1 MTVQDPGTRSFEPPE
16 PDLTPDELVAR
27 ATALRGAL
35 RERQDECDGLG
46 RLPDSTLRDYID
58 AGFWRTVQPRRFG
71 GYEFDL
77 DTFLRITMEL
87 SRGCPSSGWVFGLTA
102 AHNLIVGS
110 FEELGQIELF
120 GDGDFR
126 CPLSALPAP
135 AERVDGGYRVS
146 GWWDYSSGCDAAT
159 HFIGGAIVTE
169 PSGEIDTRWVCFR
182 RDQYEIIDNWDTL
195 GMRGTGSRRVVV
207 QDLFVPEHHTV
218 PSPNPFRPVVELPG
232 RDVHANP
239 MFRGP
244 LASLLISE
252 PAAVCVGIA
261 HAAVDAYI
269 ELLTTKHQW
278 GPMSPLR
285 SEVGVFQRLLG
296 EATAYLDTAEAALH
310 QVARIWTDH
319 AERAAE
325 TGIAATDEDDRRLI
339 LVEQQIIEL
348 AVKVVDLVF
357 RTSGSSASN
366 RGQRIERYFR
376 DVNMVRTHITL
387 QSERTWE
394 NVGRLRLGM
403 TPGDALL
410 GPRRLRLPS
419 LPSRRRAPGA
429 PRGGR
434 RASRRRGGRPR
445 AARR

>member
-16 PDLTPDELVAR
+16 PELTPEELVAR

-58 AGFWRTVQPRRFG
+58 AGFWRVVQPRRFG

-102 AHNLIVGS
+102 AHNLIVGD
-110 FEELGQIELF
+110 FDEQGQIELF

-135 AERVDGGYRVS
+135 AERVDGGYVLN
-146 GWWDYSSGCDAAT
+146 GWWDYSSGCDVST
-159 HFIGGAIVTE
+159 HFIGGAVVTE
-169 PSGEIDTRWVCFR
+169 PTGEIDTRWVAFR
-182 RDQYEIIDNWDTL
+182 RDQFEIIDNWDTL

-207 QDLFVPEHHTV
+207 HDLFVPEHHTV

-261 HAAVDAYI
+261 HAAIDAYI
-269 ELLTTKHQW
+269 ELLTTKHQY

-285 SEVGVFQRLLG
+285 SELGVFQRLLG
-296 EATAYLDTAEAALH
+296 EATAYVDTAEATLH
-310 QVARIWTDH
+310 QVARLWTER
-319 AERAAE
+319 AERSAE
-325 TGIAATDEDDRRLI
+325 TGVPVSDEEDRRPHPHRAADHRDRGEGRRPRLPHEW
-339 LVEQQIIEL
+339 LERLEQGAADRALLPRPEHGPDPRD
-348 AVKVVDLVF
+348 APVRAHVGE
-357 RTSGSSASN
+357 RRSASVSA
-366 RGQRIERYFR
+366 F
-376 DVNMVRTHITL
+376 
-387 QSERTWE
+387 
-394 NVGRLRLGM
+394 LRRCRS
-403 TPGDALL
+403 
-410 GPRRLRLPS
+410 RRLRRPWR
-419 LPSRRRAPGA
+419 PSRRRAPCAGRGA
-429 PRGGR
+429 P
-434 RASRRRGGRPR
+434 RASRRRACRPR
-445 AARR
+445 AARP

>member
-1 MTVQDPGTRSFEPPE
+1 
-16 PDLTPDELVAR
+16 
-27 ATALRGAL
+27 
-35 RERQDECDGLG
+35 
-46 RLPDSTLRDYID
+46 
-58 AGFWRTVQPRRFG
+58 
-71 GYEFDL
+71 
-77 DTFLRITMEL
+77 
-87 SRGCPSSGWVFGLTA
+87 
-102 AHNLIVGS
+102 
-110 FEELGQIELF
+110 
-120 GDGDFR
+120 
-126 CPLSALPAP
+126 
-135 AERVDGGYRVS
+135 
-146 GWWDYSSGCDAAT
+146 
-159 HFIGGAIVTE
+159 
-169 PSGEIDTRWVCFR
+169 
-182 RDQYEIIDNWDTL
+182 
-195 GMRGTGSRRVVV
+195 MRGTGSRRVVV

-403 TPGDALL
+403 TPGDAVL
-410 GPRRLRLPS
+410 GPQAATAVFAAFAAARARRS
-419 LPSRRRAPGA
+419 SR
-429 PRGGR
+429 
-434 RASRRRGGRPR
+434 R
-445 AARR
+445 AARFAATRRSPARCATVSASSPLGRNGSARTQEPWTSAAAQMSPATSATMTSPDSCGWESRAASLASACVSSAFARRMVTASGQLPVGATGASFRDQMLREWLMGGIFTHAFGPD

>member
-27 ATALRGAL
+27 ATALRGVL
-35 RERQDECDGLG
+35 LERQDECDGLG
-46 RLPDSTLRDYID
+46 RLPDSTLRDYVD
-58 AGFWRTVQPRRFG
+58 AGFWRVVQPRRFG

-77 DTFLRITMEL
+77 DTFLQITMEL

-102 AHNLIVGS
+102 AHNLIVGD
-110 FEELGQIELF
+110 FEEQGQIELF

-135 AERVDGGYRVS
+135 AERVEGGYVVN
-146 GWWDYSSGCDAAT
+146 GWWDYSSGCDVAT
-159 HFIGGAIVTE
+159 HFIGGAVIAE
-169 PSGEIDTRWVCFR
+169 PTGEIDTRWVAFR
-182 RDQYEIIDNWDTL
+182 RDQFEIIDNWDTL

-207 QDLFVPEHHTV
+207 HDLFVPEHHTV

-261 HAAVDAYI
+261 HAAIDAYI
-269 ELLTTKHQW
+269 ELLTTKHQY

-285 SEVGVFQRLLG
+285 SELGVFQRLLG
-296 EATAYLDTAEAALH
+296 EATAYVDTAEATLH
-310 QVARIWTDH
+310 QVARKWTET
-319 AERAAE
+319 AQRSAE
-325 TGIAATDEDDRRLI
+325 TGVPARDEDDRRLI
-339 LVEQQIIEL
+339 LIEQQIIET
-348 AVKVVDLVF
+348 AAKAVDLVF

-376 DVNMVRTHITL
+376 DLNMVRTHVTL
-387 QSERTWE
+387 QFERTWE

-403 TPGDALL
+403 TPEM
-410 GPRRLRLPS
+410 PF
-419 LPSRRRAPGA
+419 
-429 PRGGR
+429 
-434 RASRRRGGRPR
+434 
-445 AARR
+445 

>member
-1 MTVQDPGTRSFEPPE
+1 
-16 PDLTPDELVAR
+16 
-27 ATALRGAL
+27 
-35 RERQDECDGLG
+35 
-46 RLPDSTLRDYID
+46 
-58 AGFWRTVQPRRFG
+58 
-71 GYEFDL
+71 
-77 DTFLRITMEL
+77 
-87 SRGCPSSGWVFGLTA
+87 
-102 AHNLIVGS
+102 
-110 FEELGQIELF
+110 
-120 GDGDFR
+120 
-126 CPLSALPAP
+126 
-135 AERVDGGYRVS
+135 
-146 GWWDYSSGCDAAT
+146 
-159 HFIGGAIVTE
+159 
-169 PSGEIDTRWVCFR
+169 
-182 RDQYEIIDNWDTL
+182 
-195 GMRGTGSRRVVV
+195 MRGTGSRRVVV

-261 HAAVDAYI
+261 HAAIDAYI

-310 QVARIWTDH
+310 HVARLWTDH

-325 TGIAATDEDDRRLI
+325 TGVAATDEDDRRLI

-348 AVKVVDLVF
+348 ATKVVDLVF

-376 DVNMVRTHITL
+376 DINMVRTHITL

-403 TPGDALL
+403 TPEM
-410 GPRRLRLPS
+410 PF
-419 LPSRRRAPGA
+419 
-429 PRGGR
+429 
-434 RASRRRGGRPR
+434 
-445 AARR
+445 

>member
-1 MTVQDPGTRSFEPPE
+1 
-16 PDLTPDELVAR
+16 
-27 ATALRGAL
+27 
-35 RERQDECDGLG
+35 
-46 RLPDSTLRDYID
+46 
-58 AGFWRTVQPRRFG
+58 
-71 GYEFDL
+71 
-77 DTFLRITMEL
+77 MEL

-135 AERVDGGYRVS
+135 GRARRRRLPRVRLVGLLVRLRRRDPLHRRRR
-146 GWWDYSSGCDAAT
+146 SS
-159 HFIGGAIVTE
+159 
-169 PSGEIDTRWVCFR
+169 PSRRGEIDTRWVCFR

-261 HAAVDAYI
+261 HAAVDEYI

-325 TGIAATDEDDRRLI
+325 TGIARHRRGRPP
-339 LVEQQIIEL
+339 
-348 AVKVVDLVF
+348 AHPRRAADHRARRRRSSTSSSARAARAP
-357 RTSGSSASN
+357 RTAASGSSATSATSTWSAPTSRSSRSG
-366 RGQRIERYFR
+366 RG
-376 DVNMVRTHITL
+376 RT
-387 QSERTWE
+387 S
-394 NVGRLRLGM
+394 
-403 TPGDALL
+403 
-410 GPRRLRLPS
+410 
-419 LPSRRRAPGA
+419 GA
-429 PRGGR
+429 SGSG
-434 RASRRRGGRPR
+434 
-445 AARR
+445 

>member
-46 RLPDSTLRDYID
+46 PAPGLDAARLHRRGVLAHGAAAALRRLRVRPRHVPAHHDGAVTRLPVQRLGVRAHGRAQPHRRELRG
-58 AGFWRTVQPRRFG
+58 AGPDRAVRR
-71 GYEFDL
+71 
-77 DTFLRITMEL
+77 
-87 SRGCPSSGWVFGLTA
+87 RGLP
-102 AHNLIVGS
+102 
-110 FEELGQIELF
+110 
-120 GDGDFR
+120 
-126 CPLSALPAP
+126 LPALRAP
-135 AERVDGGYRVS
+135 RPGRARRRRLPRVRLVGLLRP
-146 GWWDYSSGCDAAT
+146 AAT
-159 HFIGGAIVTE
+159 SRPTSSAARSS
-169 PSGEIDTRWVCFR
+169 PSRRGEIDTRWVCFR
-182 RDQYEIIDNWDTL
+182 RDQFEIIDNWDTL

-269 ELLTTKHQW
+269 EMLTTKHQW

-296 EATAYLDTAEAALH
+296 EATALPRH
-310 QVARIWTDH
+310 RRG
-319 AERAAE
+319 RAAP
-325 TGIAATDEDDRRLI
+325 GRTDLDGPRRAGGGDRRRGHRRGRPPAHPRRAADHRSRRRRSSTSSSARAARAPRT
-339 LVEQQIIEL
+339 
-348 AVKVVDLVF
+348 AV
-357 RTSGSSASN
+357 SGSSATSATSTWSGPTSRSSRSG
-366 RGQRIERYFR
+366 RG
-376 DVNMVRTHITL
+376 RT
-387 QSERTWE
+387 S
-394 NVGRLRLGM
+394 
-403 TPGDALL
+403 
-410 GPRRLRLPS
+410 
-419 LPSRRRAPGA
+419 GA
-429 PRGGR
+429 SGSG
-434 RASRRRGGRPR
+434 
-445 AARR
+445 